1 MANVEIKITNELL
14 EDLNKYRSE
23 SRVFQDIFEKIKMS
37 LADQETEICEL
48 QSYMYDIESS
58 MLGAII
64 EDEKSYTVDS
74 ELADEN
80 MESF

>member
-14 EDLNKYRSE
+14 EDLNKFRSE
-23 SRVFQDIFEKIKMS
+23 SRVFQEIFEKIKIS

-58 MLGAII
+58 MLDAII
-64 EDEKSYTVDS
+64 EDEKAYTIDS